1 MQNNTNRT
9 VEEAELSR
17 IMAAANQARAQE
29 MRRLAVAVRAGIVN
43 LFATRAT
50 ATAAVTQG

>member
-29 MRRLAVAVRAGIVN
+29 MRRLAVALRAGIVN

-50 ATAAVTQG
+50 ATQP